1 MKVFECQKC
10 GQLLYFDNILCEKCG
25 CSLGYVSDE
34 SRLLSL
40 QYDDDGHLYPA
51 SGVQRAYRY
60 CTNAQYEVCNWLIP
74 AERTEEFC
82 AACVLNRTI
91 PSLENIEH
99 RLYWKK
105 LELAKHRLVYSLL
118 QLNLPVV
125 SKQVDAEKGLAFDFL
140 AAPDPQFRETGKVIT
155 GHSQGLITIN
165 IAEADDVEREKQ
177 RLQMGEPYRTLLG
190 HFRHESGHYYWERL
204 MRGSVDLEAFRQV
217 FGDENLDYTQALDQH
232 YASPRQDW
240 QTAFVSSYASAHPW
254 EDWAE
259 TWAHYLHIVD
269 TLETAFSF
277 GLKVRPRVGQ
287 DQGLQAEI
295 TFDPYKQV
303 EFAPLM
309 DAWLPLTYAVNSLN
323 RSMGE
328 QDFYP
333 FVLTPPVLE
342 KLAFIHTII
351 QHSRRGCPAVPG
363 QRAAAPPRRE
373 RVCSGGAPGPV
384 RGTCVPPD

>member
-1 MKVFECQKC
+1 M
-10 GQLLYFDNILCEKCG
+10 
-25 CSLGYVSDE
+25 
-34 SRLLSL
+34 LLSL
-40 QYDDDGHLYPA
+40 QYNDDGYLYPV
-51 SGVQRAYRY
+51 GDIQQAYRY
-60 CTNAQYEVCNWLIP
+60 CANAQYEVCNWLIP
-74 AERTEEFC
+74 AEETEEFC

-91 PSLENIEH
+91 PTLENMEH

-118 QLNLPVV
+118 QLHLPVV
-125 SKQVDAEKGLAFDFL
+125 SKQVDTEKGLAFDFL
-140 AAPDPQFRETGKVIT
+140 ADPDPQFRETGKVMT
-155 GHSQGLITIN
+155 SHSQGLITIN
-165 IAEADDVEREKQ
+165 IAEANDAEREKQ

-204 MRGSVDLEAFRQV
+204 MRGRADLGAFRQV
-217 FGDENLDYTQALDQH
+217 FGDENLDYSQALDQH

-351 QHSRRGCPAVPG
+351 QHSRRGYPAVPG
-363 QRAAAPPRRE
+363 QRAAAPPPHG
-373 RVCSGGAPGPV
+373 RVCSGGAPEPV
-384 RGTCVPPD
+384 RGMCVPPD